1 MRRFR
6 LRLLWLINSEAHM
19 IAAGQNLK
27 RLLQKRGWGCH
38 PYPAEALDALF
49 LAAFGWGFRPI
60 CEEWSF
66 FLLIDTDDCTVIMK
80 YNLLTDELYESI
92 FQQAES
98 LCDMARF
105 CFSATMRRDEAT
117 PRVL

>member
-27 RLLQKRGWGCH
+27 RLLQKRGWGCR

-49 LAAFGWGFRPI
+49 LAAFGIGFMFVRSEDTRI
-60 CEEWSF
+60 MLGAF
-66 FLLIDTDDCTVIMK
+66 FT
-80 YNLLTDELYESI
+80 
-92 FQQAES
+92 
-98 LCDMARF
+98 ARW
-105 CFSATMRRDEAT
+105 E
-117 PRVL
+117 